1 MSSQL
6 SPSASRAKYLYNKK
20 YQNAYWERRA
30 QREAQSEVSKAV
42 VKKSRKKVVTDE
54 ETTLEEIC
62 RLRAFK
68 AGLTDSLGEPM
79 RCCINREGYIG
90 KDEKYIEALE
100 CSNKTL
106 RSENRRLINLL
117 TAYQKI
123 IKIGVNGIYN
133 EFKIKEAAV

>member
-6 SPSASRAKYLYNKK
+6 SPSASRTKYLYNKK
-20 YQNAYWERRA
+20 YQDAYWERRA
-30 QREAQSEVSKAV
+30 QRESQGEVSEPT
-42 VKKSRKKVVTDE
+42 VKRTRKKADDE

-68 AGLTDSLGEPM
+68 VGLTDSLGESM
-79 RCCINREGYIG
+79 RCCINREEYVG

-106 RSENRRLINLL
+106 NSENRRLLNLL
-117 TAYQKI
+117 TAYQRI
-123 IKIGVNGIYN
+123 IKIGIDSIYS
-133 EFKIKEAAV
+133 EAKIKGGMV